1 VEGTVALLAVRAEE
15 KGLRLTL
22 AIDPRVPAVIQG
34 DAGRLRQVL
43 INLLGNAI
51 KFTEEGEV
59 ALTVTANLTPDG
71 RQRIS
76 FVVRDTG
83 PGIPLEHQQRIFDS
97 FSQLDAS
104 ISRKY
109 GGTGL
114 GLAISKSL
122 AERMGGQLLLE
133 SQPGQG
139 ATFRF
144 SILGETATQPAAVP
158 IPAAVAAGTALP
170 VLRVMV
176 ADDNAVNRKVALSYL
191 KRLGYQADSSTNG
204 VELLDRLRHGAYDL
218 VFMDVQMPEMDGL
231 EATRRIRGELP
242 ATNQPR
248 IVAMTAAAFP
258 EDRVR
263 CLDAGM
269 DDYVSKPVSMEEL
282 VAVLRRSRPSK

>member
-1 VEGTVALLAVRAEE
+1 
-15 KGLRLTL
+15 
-22 AIDPRVPAVIQG
+22 
-34 DAGRLRQVL
+34 
-43 INLLGNAI
+43 LGNAI